1 MLKGFLN
8 GVKAHLNE
16 DGEAWLIMSDL
27 AEHLGLRTNEELQ
40 KWIADA
46 GLSVIEKLDIA
57 PKHAKSSDQSD
68 PLYAARSKEITSLI
82 SIKVKHRL
90 K

>member
-8 GVKAHLNE
+8 GVKSYLNE
-16 DGEAWLIMSDL
+16 GGEAWLIMSDL
-27 AEHLGLRTNEELQ
+27 AEHLGLRTKDELQ

-46 GLSVIEKLDIA
+46 DLVVVEKLDIA
-57 PKHAKSSDQSD
+57 PKHAKSTDQTD
-68 PLYAARSKEITSLI
+68 PLYAARVKEVTSLY
-82 SIKVKHRL
+82 RL